1 MMKKPGSRKYGSALE
16 QDAALTPIE
25 RLQIAYP
32 HLDFAM
38 DKSPYFPGL
47 KIASPTISGGTKGTL
62 ALYGMS
68 PGAAMAFVPRPIRIV
83 DRSLGSRS
91 LRGRQTYAPFD
102 DYLIDED
109 VLADTGNYELPK
121 DALLQPASEI
131 DAIDLKRGEGLGS
144 EAYPPAWEYSR
155 MMGWPNLSNFL
166 TPSNESRRPVNM
178 INGFARGMTF
188 RNIVP
193 HSTQKFQNL
202 PFTQRDLMALNQEEQ
217 LGLLLAD
224 ERDGVLHRMFGPQ
237 SVNNG
242 WTSDVVDLG
251 QDRRVTPLQA
261 LSDEETAA
269 KNARRIKDQL
279 SLYVGQIGASPPYGA
294 TSLRRSAIVD
304 SVDQA
309 LLRGIPDDEIAGYV
323 DEFHPAV
330 TRNIF
335 KKHGG
340 LVRGLG
346 RTKRY

>member
-1 MMKKPGSRKYGSALE
+1 
-16 QDAALTPIE
+16 
-25 RLQIAYP
+25 
-32 HLDFAM
+32 
-38 DKSPYFPGL
+38 
-47 KIASPTISGGTKGTL
+47 
-62 ALYGMS
+62 
-68 PGAAMAFVPRPIRIV
+68 
-83 DRSLGSRS
+83 
-91 LRGRQTYAPFD
+91 
-102 DYLIDED
+102 
-109 VLADTGNYELPK
+109 
-121 DALLQPASEI
+121 
-131 DAIDLKRGEGLGS
+131 
-144 EAYPPAWEYSR
+144 
-155 MMGWPNLSNFL
+155 
-166 TPSNESRRPVNM
+166 M